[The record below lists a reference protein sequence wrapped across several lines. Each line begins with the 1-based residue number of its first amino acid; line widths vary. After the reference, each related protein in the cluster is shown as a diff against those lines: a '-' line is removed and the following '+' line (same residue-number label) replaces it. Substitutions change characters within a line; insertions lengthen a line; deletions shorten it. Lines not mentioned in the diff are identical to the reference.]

1 MEHSAE
7 RRRSPRI
14 ALNVLVTVG
23 VESPDGDWQ
32 LTEAYTLSVSAHG
45 GIIEMGVKVA
55 KGQKLLLINPKS
67 GMKRESRVVGVGK
80 SPSQQYAVAFEFL
93 DPAANFSNFWPIL
106 SFHTDQVR

>member
-93 DPAANFSNFWPIL
+93 DPAANFWPIL